1 MVATANANDDGAPRL
16 SSPAD
21 GGVPRLSLPNGTE
34 VPRLGQG
41 TWYMGE
47 EPSRRGVE
55 LRALRSGLDLGLT
68 LVDTAEMY
76 GDGRSEELVGEA
88 ISGRRDEVFLVS
100 KVLPWNA
107 TRRGTRAA
115 LEGSLRRLKTDY
127 LDLYLYHWR
136 GEVPLEES
144 IAALIQLEEA
154 GLIRGWGVS
163 NLDPSDLAEL
173 RGLPGTTGSHGIQ
186 TDQVLYN
193 LTRRGIELDLL
204 PKLQPA
210 GVPVMAY
217 SPIEQGRVLG
227 HPPLA
232 EIAGRHGATDAQIAL
247 AWVLR
252 QDAVIAIPKSAS
264 PEHTAENRRALDIAL
279 SPQDLADLDAAFP
292 PPSHPVPLEML

>member
-1 MVATANANDDGAPRL
+1 MPRL
-16 SSPAD
+16 A
-21 GGVPRLSLPNGTE
+21 LPNGTE

-47 EPSRRGVE
+47 ERSRRDEE
-55 LRALRSGLDLGLT
+55 LRALRTGLDLGLT

-76 GDGRSEELVGEA
+76 GDGRSEELVAEA
-88 ISGRRDEVFLVS
+88 IAGRRDEVFLVS

-115 LEGSLRRLKTDY
+115 LEASLRRLETDY

-136 GEVPLEES
+136 GSVPLEES
-144 IAALIQLEEA
+144 IEALIGLEEA

-163 NLDPSDLAEL
+163 NLDPADLAEL
-173 RGLPGTTGSHGIQ
+173 DSMTGASGPHGLQ

-193 LTRRGIELDLL
+193 LTRRGIELDLVPQL
-204 PKLQPA
+204 NSA

-227 HPPLA
+227 HPALG
-232 EIAGRHGATDAQIAL
+232 EIARRHEASDAQVAL

-252 QDAVIAIPKSAS
+252 NEGVIAIPKSS
-264 PEHTAENRRALDIAL
+264 TPEHTAQNRQALDL
-279 SPQDLADLDAAFP
+279 RLTSQDLAALEAAFP
-292 PPSHPVPLEML
+292 RPSSPVPLEML